1 MERIKKLFE
10 MPDNRTEEEKALD
23 EASHKALYYCIDR
36 IDTMTMD
43 ENMEFWRLVEKYH
56 ILKEKYELSK
66 KIKKELL
73 EECKAS
79 NAEKKIRAHLKKN
92 N

>member
-1 MERIKKLFE
+1 MYEI
-10 MPDNRTEEEKALD
+10 PDDRTEEEKAFG
-23 EASHKALYYCIDR
+23 EALHDTLYYCIDR
-36 IDTMTMD
+36 IDSMTMD
-43 ENMEFWRLVEKYH
+43 EKMEFWRLVEKYD
-56 ILKEKYELSK
+56 ILEEKYELSK

>member
-1 MERIKKLFE
+1 MYEIS
-10 MPDNRTEEEKALD
+10 DDRTEEEKAFG
-23 EASHKALYYCIDR
+23 EALHDALYYCIDR
-36 IDTMTMD
+36 IDSMTMD
-43 ENMEFWRLVEKYH
+43 EKMEFWRLVEKYD
-56 ILKEKYELSK
+56 ILEEKYELSK